1 MTQKR
6 SPSPVLSDDATVA
19 DEAIGKNARDGHK
32 RSVVMRLRR
41 VEGQLRGVQNM
52 IEQDAEC
59 EAVAQQIAAARRA
72 LDRAFYEMVACMIET
87 ELEGAENLGTAK
99 AAGAHMARILA
110 KYG

>member
-6 SPSPVLSDDATVA
+6 SPAPALSDDATVT
-19 DEAIGKNARDGHK
+19 DETIGNNPRDGHK

-59 EAVAQQIAAARRA
+59 EAVAQQIAARYANRPNA
-72 LDRAFYEMVACMIET
+72 VAF
-87 ELEGAENLGTAK
+87 ELLNEPKDNATT
-99 AAGAHMARILA
+99 
-110 KYG
+110 